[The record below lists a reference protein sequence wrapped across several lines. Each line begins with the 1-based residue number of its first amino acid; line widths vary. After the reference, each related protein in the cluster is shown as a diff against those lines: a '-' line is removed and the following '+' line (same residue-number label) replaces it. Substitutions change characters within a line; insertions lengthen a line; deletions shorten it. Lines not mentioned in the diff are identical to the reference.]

1 MFFFFHIIFVFGTY
15 SAKDRQPHCVFNVF
29 FLSFFGFFFFLV
41 FETRR
46 LSRTLKSFGLLF
58 KCQGRGLLSRKT
70 SCVGCSTLI
79 QCLST
84 SFIRGGL
91 SRTLCWVIIRLKA
104 NKHQWNISFL
114 YKQSVLNVYILENCT
129 MIHAIS
135 ISISVF
141 TGTLSV
147 YESSQWCS
155 DIYRYRMI
163 NLLLISSNQRY
174 EILSSVIC
182 SCDFLVFWCIG
193 SF

>member
-1 MFFFFHIIFVFGTY
+1 MGGAESQLMCLHVSNEFAISKTGRRHCRFKTTLLCFFHIIFVFGTY
-15 SAKDRQPHCVFNVF
+15 SAKDRQPHCVFNVIF
-29 FLSFFGFFFFLV
+29 YLLV

-84 SFIRGGL
+84 SLIRGGL
-91 SRTLCWVIIRLKA
+91 SRTLCWVIIGLKA

-114 YKQSVLNVYILENCT
+114 YKQSVLNVCKLENCT

-135 ISISVF
+135 K
-141 TGTLSV
+141 
-147 YESSQWCS
+147 
-155 DIYRYRMI
+155 
-163 NLLLISSNQRY
+163 QRKN
-174 EILSSVIC
+174 SWQ
-182 SCDFLVFWCIG
+182 DR
-193 SF
+193 